1 MMKSADPHTP
11 HSTASLSPAAASLAE
26 AAVILVSVIRRLARE
41 ATISFMH
48 DSTGRCMHELG
59 RPPIVCVTA
68 AIKAV
73 FSFSVIQAQARKH
86 KCSSTLSVHEY
97 ATSANCNIACMLSD

>member
-48 DSTGRCMHELG
+48 DSTGRCMHELWPATH
-59 RPPIVCVTA
+59 RVCHCGNKSRVQLFCHPGTG
-68 AIKAV
+68 
-73 FSFSVIQAQARKH
+73 S
-86 KCSSTLSVHEY
+86 
-97 ATSANCNIACMLSD
+97 